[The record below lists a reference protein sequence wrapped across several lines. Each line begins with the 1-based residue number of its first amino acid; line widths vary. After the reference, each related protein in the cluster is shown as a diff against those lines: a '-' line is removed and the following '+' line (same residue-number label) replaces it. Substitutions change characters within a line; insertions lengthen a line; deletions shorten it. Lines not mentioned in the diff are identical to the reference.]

1 MRLLGPKST
10 LSAFRWDLVF
20 LYGGTNAAENA
31 PAIKALAPTVL
42 GFITKLKAE
51 RSDLEETENAW
62 MVALA
67 LRTRRD
73 NQVDA
78 TTVELGGIARV
89 TDKETYAILFPRLN
103 PSQITKLALDEQL
116 QENRRIQKELEA
128 LPADH
133 ELRLEYGAEFLAEIE
148 ALEKADKAVDE
159 ADIALALAR
168 SKVRQLKLQLD
179 KDRLGIHALL
189 VGILG
194 NKKAADSFFRPAS
207 TEPGNKEAA
216 TTGDAANGST
226 P

>member
-1 MRLLGPKST
+1 MRLLGPKSR
-10 LSAFRWDLVF
+10 LSVFLWDLVF
-20 LYGGTNAAENA
+20 LYAGINAAENV

-51 RSDLEETENAW
+51 RSDLEDAENAW

-67 LRTRRD
+67 LRARRD
-73 NQVDA
+73 NQVDL
-78 TTVELGGIARV
+78 TTVEIGGVARV
-89 TDKETYAILFPRLN
+89 TDKETYSVLFPRLN
-103 PSQITKLALDEQL
+103 PSQVTKLALDEQL

-133 ELRLEYGAEFLAEIE
+133 ELRHEYGAEFLAEIE
-148 ALEKADKAVDE
+148 ALENADKAVDE

-179 KDRLGIHALL
+179 KDRLGIHGIL

-194 NKKAADSFFRPAS
+194 NKKAADGYFRPAT
-207 TEPGNKEAA
+207 TEPGTKEPA